1 MVRWSHVRTTTTPE
15 GTHVLAR
22 SPQKLL
28 LLAVGCAALIGA
40 GVGAGTYAAV
50 GGGSKNS
57 NTVVTPTVNGS
68 TSSSSPATLTSQQ
81 TPQSVG
87 EIYKRDAPGVVEITV
102 TTQTSG
108 GGFFGQGGGTAQAQG
123 SGWVYDSQGDIVTD
137 QHVVDGASAISVK
150 FPNGATYKA
159 TVVGTDASSD
169 LALIKVSAPSSLLHP
184 LTLGDSTSV
193 AVGDGVVAIGSPFGL
208 ANSIT
213 SGIVS
218 ALHRDITAPNNFTIT
233 NTIQTDAAINHG
245 NSGGVL
251 LNLAGEVIGVTA
263 QIDSESGGND
273 GVGFAIPS
281 NTVRSVV
288 SQLVGGGSVQRAY
301 LGVHIQ
307 TIPSDAA
314 GQLNV
319 PAGVEITSVVSGS
332 PAAKAGLKAA
342 QASKIVNGQQYVTGG
357 DVVTRVDGH
366 DVTSADELQ
375 TLIADKKPGT
385 KVILTLVR
393 NGSTRSVT
401 VTLGTRP
408 S

>member
-1 MVRWSHVRTTTTPE
+1 MLSRI
-15 GTHVLAR
+15 
-22 SPQKLL
+22 PQKLL
-28 LLAVGCAALIGA
+28 LLAVGGAALIGA

-50 GGGSKNS
+50 GGGSKS
-57 NTVVTPTVNGS
+57 STTVLTRTVNGS
-68 TSSSSPATLTSQQ
+68 TSSSSSPSPATLTSQQ
-81 TPQSVG
+81 TPLSVG
-87 EIYKRDAPGVVEITV
+87 AIYKRDAPGVVEITV
-102 TTQTSG
+102 TTQSSAG
-108 GGFFGQGGGTAQAQG
+108 PFGQGGGTAQAQG
-123 SGWVYDSQGDIVTD
+123 SGFVYDTQGDIVTD
-137 QHVVDGASAISVK
+137 QHVVDGASSISVK

-169 LALIKVSAPSSLLHP
+169 LAVIKVSAPSTLLHP
-184 LTLGDSTSV
+184 LALGDSTSV

-208 ANSIT
+208 ANTIT

-251 LNLAGEVIGVTA
+251 LNLAGDVIGVTA

-288 SQLVGGGSVQRAY
+288 SQLIGGGSVQRAF
-301 LGVHIQ
+301 LGVHIE
-307 TIPSDAA
+307 TIPADAA
-314 GQLNV
+314 SQLHV
-319 PAGVEITSVVSGS
+319 PAGVEISSVVSGS
-332 PAAKAGLKAA
+332 PASKAGLKAA
-342 QASKIVNGQQYVTGG
+342 QGSKVVNGQQYVTGG

-385 KVILTLVR
+385 TVTLTVVR
-393 NGSTRSVT
+393 NGSTKSIT

>member
-1 MVRWSHVRTTTTPE
+1 VPH
-15 GTHVLAR
+15 
-22 SPQKLL
+22 KILL
-28 LLAVGCAALIGA
+28 IAVAGAALIGA

-50 GGGSKNS
+50 GGSSKS
-57 NTVVTPTVNGS
+57 STQVVTSTV
-68 TSSSSPATLTSQQ
+68 TTPAASPATLTSQQ
-81 TPQSVG
+81 TPMSVA
-87 EIYKRDAPGVVEITV
+87 EIAKRDSASVVQITV
-102 TTQTSG
+102 TTGGSSG
-108 GGFFGQGGGTAQAQG
+108 GVFGQGGGSQQAQG
-123 SGWVYDSQGDIVTD
+123 SGFVYDTQGDIVTD

-150 FPNGATYKA
+150 FANGATYKA
-159 TVVGTDASSD
+159 TVVGSDASSD
-169 LALIKVSAPSSLLHP
+169 LAVIKVNAPASLLHP
-184 LTLGDSTSV
+184 LSLADSSKV

-208 ANSIT
+208 QGTVT

-233 NTIQTDAAINHG
+233 DTIQTDAAINHG

-251 LNLAGEVIGVTA
+251 LDMAGNVIGVTA

-281 NTVRSVV
+281 NTVRSIV

-307 TIPSDAA
+307 TIPTDAA
-314 GQLNV
+314 AQLGGT
-319 PAGVEITSVVSGS
+319 AGVEVTSVVAGS

-342 QASKIVNGQQYVTGG
+342 TGSQVVNGQQYATGG
-357 DVVTRVDGH
+357 DVITAIDGH
-366 DVTSADELQ
+366 SVSSADSLQ
-375 TLIADKKPGT
+375 TEVAGKKPGT
-385 KVILTLVR
+385 KVTLTVVHS
-393 NGSTRSVT
+393 GFTKTIT

>member
-1 MVRWSHVRTTTTPE
+1 
-15 GTHVLAR
+15 VLAR
-22 SPQKLL
+22 IPLKLL
-28 LLAVGCAALIGA
+28 LLAVGGAALIGA

-50 GGGSKNS
+50 GGSSKTTTKVVT
-57 NTVVTPTVNGS
+57 NTVAAPTSGSS
-68 TSSSSPATLTSQQ
+68 TSASLTSQQ
-81 TPQSVG
+81 TPLSFN

-102 TTQTSG
+102 TSQSSG

-123 SGWVYDSQGDIVTD
+123 SGFVYDAQGDIVTD
-137 QHVVDGASAISVK
+137 QHVVAGASSISVK

-169 LALIKVSAPSSLLHP
+169 LAVIKVSAPSSLLHP
-184 LTLGDSTSV
+184 LALGDSTSV
-193 AVGDGVVAIGSPFGL
+193 GVGDGVVAIGSPFGL
-208 ANSIT
+208 ANTIT

-251 LNLAGEVIGVTA
+251 LNLAGDVIGVTA

-288 SQLVGGGSVQRAY
+288 SQLLGGGSVQRAY

-307 TIPSDAA
+307 TIPADAA

-342 QASKIVNGQQYVTGG
+342 QGSKVVNGQQYVTGG
-357 DVVTRVDGH
+357 DVVTRVDGR

-375 TLIADKKPGT
+375 TLISDKKPGT
-385 KVILTLVR
+385 KVTLTVVR
-393 NGSTRSVT
+393 NGSTTSIT